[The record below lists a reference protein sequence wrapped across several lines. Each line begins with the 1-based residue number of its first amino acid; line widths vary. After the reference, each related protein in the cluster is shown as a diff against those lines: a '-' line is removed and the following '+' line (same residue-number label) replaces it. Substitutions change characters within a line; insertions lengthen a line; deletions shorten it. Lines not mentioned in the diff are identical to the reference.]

1 MARALLTELTLLQLI
16 ERMQNG
22 RHPVFAVSFLAHPGA
37 SGKNYFGT
45 PNMQQP
51 VFSRSTRDPQGQ
63 GRESIKILLCNR
75 QRRGLF
81 WVLVAA
87 IHTLYG
93 MKSL

>member
-1 MARALLTELTLLQLI
+1 
-16 ERMQNG
+16 
-22 RHPVFAVSFLAHPGA
+22 
-37 SGKNYFGT
+37 
-45 PNMQQP
+45 MQQP